1 MIFKEFLSKITDLFF
16 PRRCA
21 ICDRVISGEEGIC
34 NSCKKTVHSL
44 RGATC
49 MKCGKKVSEEK
60 VYCYDCTRRAHD
72 FERNFSVFEY
82 PVIRESLYRFKYSG
96 RAEYAAYYAKEAYKL
111 HGKRIMQL
119 QADALV
125 PVPLHKAR
133 FRRRGYNQAQELA
146 YELSKLTGIPVCDGL
161 IKRVK
166 STKALKTLDVR
177 QRQNNLKKAFLIM
190 QNDVKLKTIIVVDD
204 IYTTGA
210 TLDAVAAVCK
220 EAGIGTVYSLTVAVG
235 NGL

>member
-1 MIFKEFLSKITDLFF
+1 MILRRILDNITDLFF

-21 ICDRVISGEEGIC
+21 ICDKVIATDTGIC
-34 NSCKKTVHSL
+34 ECCKKKVRSL
-44 RGATC
+44 HGDTC
-49 MKCGKKVSEEK
+49 MKCGKKMTANK
-60 VYCYDCTRRAHD
+60 VYCFDCMRRSHD

-82 PVIRESLYRFKYSG
+82 PVIRESLYRFKYRG

-111 HGKRIMQL
+111 HAKRIMEL
-119 QADALV
+119 HADAIV
-125 PVPLHKAR
+125 PVPLHKSR
-133 FRRRGYNQAQELA
+133 FRKRGYNQAYELA
-146 YELSKLTGIPVCDGL
+146 MELSMLTGVPVYEGL

-177 QRQNNLKKAFLIM
+177 ERQNNLKKAFLII
-190 QNDVKLKTIIVVDD
+190 QNDVKLNTIIVVDD

-210 TLDAVAAVCK
+210 TIDAVARTFK
-220 EAGIGTVYSLTVAVG
+220 DAGVGCVYSLTVAVG

>member
-16 PRRCA
+16 PRRCT
-21 ICDRVISGEEGIC
+21 ICDRVILGDAGIC
-34 NSCKKTVHSL
+34 DACKKTVRPL
-44 RGATC
+44 RGAVC

-60 VYCYDCTRRAHD
+60 VYCYDCTRREHV

-96 RAEYAAYYAKEAYKL
+96 RAEYAAYYAKEAFGL
-111 HGKRIMQL
+111 HGKRILQL

-133 FRRRGYNQAQELA
+133 LRRRGYNQARELA
-146 YELSKLTGIPVCDGL
+146 DALSKHTGIPVYDGL
-161 IKRVK
+161 IRRVK

-220 EAGIGTVYSLTVAVG
+220 EAGIEYVYSLTVAVG

>member
-1 MIFKEFLSKITDLFF
+1 MKFKELLSRIVDLFF

-21 ICDRVISGEEGIC
+21 ICDGVIGGDEGIC
-34 NSCKKTVHSL
+34 AKCNKIVHPL
-44 RGATC
+44 QGATC

-60 VYCYDCTRRAHD
+60 VYCYDCTRRDHD

-111 HGKRIMQL
+111 HGKAILRL

-133 FRRRGYNQAQELA
+133 MRCRGYNQAQELA
-146 YELSKLTGIPVCDGL
+146 HELSKLTGIPVYDGF

-177 QRQNNLKKAFLIM
+177 ERQNNLKKAFLIM

-210 TLDAVAAVCK
+210 TLDTVTVVCK
-220 EAGIGTVYSLTVAVG
+220 DAGIENVYSLTVAVG
-235 NGL
+235 NGF